1 MAKEYPD
8 DATSAAV
15 IGCGPVGLMAILA
28 AQAQGAQKARQLTY
42 ACLPAGLPDRPP
54 ARLPACLPARPP
66 ARPPARLPACLP
78 ACPPA
83 SSISLLPAVLLL
95 AVRHPWYCVRIMSVR
110 HFGDI
115 LPASLSICLPT
126 CLSVYLFVG
135 LSVSMWSVR

>member
-42 ACLPAGLPDRPP
+42 ACLPAGLPD
-54 ARLPACLPARPP
+54 
-66 ARPPARLPACLP
+66 RPPARLPACLP